1 MFGLLAPKEKRQLSV
16 IPLGRKQDV
25 PHTHTHTHTHT
36 HNPPS
41 LGHTTLAH
49 AEHTPH
55 LNLAI

>member
-1 MFGLLAPKEKRQLSV
+1 MTFGLLTQKEKRQLSV
-16 IPLGRKQDV
+16 IPLRRKQDV
-25 PHTHTHTHTHT
+25 PHTHTHT